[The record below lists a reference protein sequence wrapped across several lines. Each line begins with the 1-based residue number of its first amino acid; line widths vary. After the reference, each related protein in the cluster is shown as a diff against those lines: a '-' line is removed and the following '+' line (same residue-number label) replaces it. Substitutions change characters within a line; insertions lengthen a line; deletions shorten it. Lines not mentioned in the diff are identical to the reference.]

1 MSSTSAPSV
10 DDDMVLFFAESTPVY
25 FIGPGTEKRPREA
38 YFPQPGFVCKVKWS
52 DPKFKRDWVK
62 DGYVWRADGSRKK
75 LKYQEG
81 FVFKYYFKLRIGS
94 GEGPEA
100 FTKAFNKRAFEHPD
114 YSDVILVIYSGDVSV
129 VNEKYYHGNAKTKEK
144 MEKPFFPTVPSVLI
158 ESKERKQEPPAKVHN
173 DIVKAAPQDMQ
184 IQATEATREIEQVRN
199 CQKAA
204 RRADMISQD
213 TQYNAF
219 LLGIEAD
226 FLDGFQLAPDI
237 AIVAIHKGKKPIRFL
252 IRCSSKLL
260 FLRILLC
267 ID

>member
-10 DDDMVLFFAESTPVY
+10 DDDMVLFFDESTPVY

-100 FTKAFNKRAFEHPD
+100 FTKAFNTNT
-114 YSDVILVIYSGDVSV
+114 L
-129 VNEKYYHGNAKTKEK
+129 T
-144 MEKPFFPTVPSVLI
+144 
-158 ESKERKQEPPAKVHN
+158 
-173 DIVKAAPQDMQ
+173 
-184 IQATEATREIEQVRN
+184 
-199 CQKAA
+199 
-204 RRADMISQD
+204 
-213 TQYNAF
+213 
-219 LLGIEAD
+219 
-226 FLDGFQLAPDI
+226 
-237 AIVAIHKGKKPIRFL
+237 IRM
-252 IRCSSKLL
+252 
-260 FLRILLC
+260 
-267 ID
+267 